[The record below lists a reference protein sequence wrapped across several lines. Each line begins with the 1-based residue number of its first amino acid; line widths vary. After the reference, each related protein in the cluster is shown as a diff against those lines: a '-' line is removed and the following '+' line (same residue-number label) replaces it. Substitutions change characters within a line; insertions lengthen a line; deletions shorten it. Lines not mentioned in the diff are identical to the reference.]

1 MVRNIRAAEIEA
13 LPRPITAVGNDY
25 PAGHLHPPHRHGRSQ
40 LLFAEIGTML
50 VMTAEGSWLV
60 PPQQAIWIPA
70 GVIHSITMLCRV
82 ATRSVYLNRDAAK
95 GIAAHCQVIGVSSLL
110 RQLLI
115 EAVDLPSEYDVGSRA
130 GKVMSLLIDEIHAA
144 PVLPLSLPLP
154 NEPRLMARCR
164 HFLDRPSAQDTV
176 DIWSDELG
184 LSRRTFTRLFKQETG
199 LTFSAW
205 QRRACLLWAL
215 PQLLAGAR
223 VTTIAFDLGYSSP
236 AAFTTMFKQLMGD
249 TPDVYRRKRADQM
262 SQSTG

>member
-1 MVRNIRAAEIEA
+1 MARNIRAAEIEA
-13 LPRPITAVGNDY
+13 LPRPITAVGNEY

-50 VMTAEGSWLV
+50 VKTAEGSWLV
-60 PPQQAIWIPA
+60 PPLQAIWIPA
-70 GVIHSITMLCRV
+70 GVVHSITMLCRV
-82 ATRSVYLNRDAAK
+82 ATRSVYLDQEAAK
-95 GIAAHCQVIGVSSLL
+95 GIAADCQVVGVSSLL

-115 EAVDLPSEYDVGSRA
+115 EAVDVPSEYDAQSRA

-154 NEPRLMARCR
+154 NDTRLMARCR
-164 HFLDRPSAQDTV
+164 QFLDRPNAQDTV
-176 DIWSDELG
+176 GIWSDELA

-205 QRRACLLWAL
+205 QRRACLLWAM
-215 PQLLAGAR
+215 PRLLAGAR

-236 AAFTTMFKQLMGD
+236 AAFTAMFKQLMGD
-249 TPDVYRRKRADQM
+249 TPDLYRRKRPDRARV
-262 SQSTG
+262 S